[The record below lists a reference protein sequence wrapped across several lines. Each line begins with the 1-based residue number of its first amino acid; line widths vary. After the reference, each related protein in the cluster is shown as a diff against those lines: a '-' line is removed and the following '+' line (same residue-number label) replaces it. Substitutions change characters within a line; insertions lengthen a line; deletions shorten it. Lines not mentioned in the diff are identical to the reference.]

1 MFWKQFPRW
10 YCWVVFIWYEWF
22 WPWFLSFYSWLFIP
36 TGMIILSFISSKFKN
51 KETKLKIQNLFFS
64 NPASSHLSWHELEQ
78 LSEVNQTCP
87 ICFGKDACHE
97 LQNDV
102 SNGVLEVSRNSQTI
116 KELGQT
122 VQGIYRHGKL
132 RFWVKKQSS
141 SPSLMQGFE
150 KYICSKTGK

>member
-1 MFWKQFPRW
+1 MTQKFEVLKSF
-10 YCWVVFIWYEWF
+10 
-22 WPWFLSFYSWLFIP
+22 FL
-36 TGMIILSFISSKFKN
+36 
-51 KETKLKIQNLFFS
+51 FS
-64 NPASSHLSWHELEQ
+64 NPASSHLSWHELER

-102 SNGVLEVSRNSQTI
+102 SNGVLEVSRNSQNI

-122 VQGIYRHGKL
+122 VQGIYRSGKL

-141 SPSLMQGFE
+141 SLSLMQGFE
-150 KYICSKTGK
+150 KYICSKTGNYKKKFQKVRENFKIIFRSSCGL